1 MVPDLSRTERPRK
14 MQGHELAPAR
24 STCARERTRARARSP
39 RFNRDPLGTIL
50 MSKHAKQH
58 YVPQSYLSAW
68 VDSDTPQG
76 QEPYVWVFPKEE
88 TAGRKKAPKNVF
100 WEGDMYPIRF
110 PGGGRD
116 LGLAH
121 GLQTLETEFAKVRR
135 TTLSGQ
141 PLTDEDYAIIC
152 LFAAALYART
162 TSQRD
167 HIADQ
172 WGNVLEKMKEMD
184 RALDTLTRSLKRL

>member
-1 MVPDLSRTERPRK
+1 
-14 MQGHELAPAR
+14 
-24 STCARERTRARARSP
+24 
-39 RFNRDPLGTIL
+39 

-100 WEGDMYPIRF
+100 WEGDMYTIPI

-116 LGLAH
+116 LRPTGRQSDAQQQLLSRAPCPA
-121 GLQTLETEFAKVRR
+121 QR
-135 TTLSGQ
+135 LSG
-141 PLTDEDYAIIC
+141 
-152 LFAAALYART
+152 R
-162 TSQRD
+162 
-167 HIADQ
+167 
-172 WGNVLEKMKEMD
+172 
-184 RALDTLTRSLKRL
+184 RALWA